1 MSKYAN
7 RAIMSLL
14 NMCNE
19 MFRKNI
25 EIRRITKTC
34 TLLLMS
40 GLSPNDI
47 PRKIVDKCL
56 SYFCNYFYQSGFQTC
71 EVITFFRFCF
81 DCFLCYSLTFFVG
94 EFSF

>member
-1 MSKYAN
+1 MSKYEN

-34 TLLLMS
+34 ALLLMS
-40 GLSPNDI
+40 GLSPHDI
-47 PRKIVDKCL
+47 PKKIIDKCL
-56 SYFCNYFYQSGFQTC
+56 SSQKDDGGFIGNTDTLWNIKFLG
-71 EVITFFRFCF
+71 ITAMKKASVEAREMCTE
-81 DCFLCYSLTFFVG
+81 SQ
-94 EFSF
+94 

>member
-1 MSKYAN
+1 MSKYEN

-34 TLLLMS
+34 ALLLMS
-40 GLSPNDI
+40 G
-47 PRKIVDKCL
+47 
-56 SYFCNYFYQSGFQTC
+56 
-71 EVITFFRFCF
+71 
-81 DCFLCYSLTFFVG
+81 
-94 EFSF
+94 